1 MRILFIYPPWAQIY
15 GRYESARRVHG
26 FDPPLGLCAL
36 AAFMKVH
43 GYKAKIIDMD
53 AEGKSIGDII
63 QEISQYSPDVIGI
76 SATSPVFPMAKLTAS
91 KIKEKFN
98 IPIIIGGVH
107 VTVVPEEVM
116 REEKS
121 FDYGIIGEGE
131 ITLLE
136 LVETLAKGDSIDRI
150 KGLIYRNGE
159 NVLKTEPRPYIQDL
173 DSLPIPDR
181 TLLNLGRYTFS
192 IPKKGTGRTTLMMT
206 NRGCPFQCVFCS
218 ARTMWGTRV
227 RWRSVGKVLQE
238 IEHIVNELQI
248 KYINFADDTL
258 TLNRSRMIEICKG
271 ILERNIQFNWEGMT
285 RANTVDEELLKLM
298 KKAGL
303 VRLSFGI
310 ESGDPEILRK
320 IKKGVTVEEVKR
332 TYKIAYKLGIETR
345 GSVMIGHPYETKRT
359 AMKTLWFIRNLKE
372 CMQAY
377 VNITTPFPGTE
388 LYEMVLKGEGGTRLL
403 TKDLSQYKR
412 YGNPVME
419 VNDLTKK
426 DLIRLQRLGFIMFFL
441 TFRRIIYNLRRAGIL
456 AGMKNAAGFIKSIWR

>member
-1 MRILFIYPPWAQIY
+1 MRILFIYAPWVQIY
-15 GRYESARRVHG
+15 GRYEPARRAHG

-36 AAFMKVH
+36 AAFMKVN
-43 GYKAKIIDMD
+43 GCEAKIIDMD
-53 AEGKSIGDII
+53 AEGKNIGDII
-63 QEISQYSPDVIGI
+63 QEINQYSPDVIGI

-98 IPIIIGGVH
+98 IPLVIGGVH
-107 VTVVPEEVM
+107 VTVAPEEAM
-116 REEKS
+116 REGKS

-136 LVETLAKGDSIDRI
+136 LVEVLARGDSVNRV
-150 KGLIYRNGE
+150 KGLIYRDGE
-159 NVLKTEPRPYIQDL
+159 NVLRTEPRPYIQDL

-181 TLLNLGRYTFS
+181 TLLDLDRYTFS
-192 IPKKGTGRTTLMMT
+192 IPKKGIGRITFMMT

-227 RWRSVGKVLQE
+227 RWRSVEKVLEE
-238 IEHIVNELQI
+238 IEHIVNELHI
-248 KYINFADDTL
+248 KYISFTDDTL
-258 TLNRSRMIEICKG
+258 TLKRSRMIEICNG
-271 ILERNIQFNWEGMT
+271 ILERNIRFNWEGMT

-310 ESGDPEILRK
+310 ESGDPEILKK
-320 IKKGVTVEEVKR
+320 IKKGVTLEEVKR
-332 TYKIAYKLGIETR
+332 AYKIAYKLGIETR

-359 AMKTLWFIRNLKE
+359 VMKTLWFIRNLKE

-388 LYEMVLKGEGGTRLL
+388 LYEMVLRGDGGTRLL
-403 TKDLSQYKR
+403 TKDLSQYRR

-419 VNDLTKK
+419 VNDLTKE
-426 DLIRLQRLGFIMFFL
+426 DLTRLQRLGFIMFFL
-441 TFRRIIYNLRRAGIL
+441 TFRRIIYNLKRAGIL
-456 AGMKNAAGFIKSIWR
+456 AGVRNVAGFIKSIWR

>member
-1 MRILFIYPPWAQIY
+1 
-15 GRYESARRVHG
+15 
-26 FDPPLGLCAL
+26 
-36 AAFMKVH
+36 MKVH

-53 AEGKSIGDII
+53 TEGKNIDDII

-76 SATSPVFPMAKLTAS
+76 SATSPVVPMAKLTAS
-91 KIKEKFN
+91 KIKERFN
-98 IPIIIGGVH
+98 IPVVIGGVH
-107 VTVVPEEVM
+107 VTVAPEQAM
-116 REEKS
+116 REGKS

-136 LVETLAKGDSIDRI
+136 LVEALARGDSVNRI
-150 KGLIYRNGE
+150 KGLIYRDGE
-159 NVLKTEPRPYIQDL
+159 NVLRTEPRPYIQDL

-181 TLLNLGRYTFS
+181 TLLNLDRYTFS
-192 IPKKGTGRTTLMMT
+192 IPKKGTGRITLMMT

-218 ARTMWGTRV
+218 ARTIWGTRV
-227 RWRSVGKVLQE
+227 RWRSVGKVLEE
-238 IEHIVNELQI
+238 IEHIVNGLHI
-248 KYINFADDTL
+248 KYITFADDTL
-258 TLNRSRMIEICKG
+258 TLKRDRMIEICNG

-332 TYKIAYKLGIETR
+332 AYKSAYKLGIETR

-359 AMKTLWFIRNLKE
+359 VMKTLWFIRNLKE

-377 VNITTPFPGTE
+377 INITTPFPGTE
-388 LYEMVLKGEGGTRLL
+388 LYEMVLRGEGGTRLL
-403 TKDLSQYKR
+403 TKDLAQYRR

-426 DLIRLQRLGFIMFFL
+426 DLIKLQRLGFIMFFL

-456 AGMKNAAGFIKSIWR
+456 AGMKNAGGFIKSIWR